1 MSRRCFLLQLLF
13 AVRFTQ
19 RIRRSRQRSSFGVA
33 LALAAFVSVQTFFRL
48 ASPEFREH
56 EVLLLVP
63 FRQRCCWYCCCC
75 CCRCFYCVVLF
86 QHLFSLAVQVVLE
99 LVQVKFDGGGGH
111 DDKRSTT
118 RVLFLFLCGGRK
130 FTHLSGFESSSSSST
145 PFGCHHYLSF
155 QIPILKAN
163 FDRVFLRRKKRSL
176 SLSLSLSLRV
186 EKDLPLSEC
195 NKKLPTRKPSG
206 DALFFCLGGG
216 PARARAHVFCL
227 TRREQKRKRGKEKK
241 TDPFSHRV

>member
-1 MSRRCFLLQLLF
+1 MLSSPTPLRRALHPAYTAL
-13 AVRFTQ
+13 
-19 RIRRSRQRSSFGVA
+19 RQRSSFGVA

-63 FRQRCCWYCCCC
+63 FRQRCCWYCCCCC

-155 QIPILKAN
+155 QILTLKAN
-163 FDRVFLRRKKRSL
+163 SRSRLFCEEKKGLSL
-176 SLSLSLSLRV
+176 SLSLSLSPR
-186 EKDLPLSEC
+186 
-195 NKKLPTRKPSG
+195 
-206 DALFFCLGGG
+206 
-216 PARARAHVFCL
+216 
-227 TRREQKRKRGKEKK
+227 RKRSLSVRMQQKATNTQAVRRCSVFFFWGG
-241 TDPFSHRV
+241 

>member
-176 SLSLSLSLRV
+176 SLSLSLSPR
-186 EKDLPLSEC
+186 
-195 NKKLPTRKPSG
+195 RKRSPSVRMQQKATNTQAVRRCSVFFFWGG
-206 DALFFCLGGG
+206 DRLE
-216 PARARAHVFCL
+216 RARTSFV
-227 TRREQKRKRGKEKK
+227 
-241 TDPFSHRV
+241 

>member
-63 FRQRCCWYCCCC
+63 FRQRCCWYCCCCCCC

-155 QIPILKAN
+155 QIPILLHN
-163 FDRVFLRRKKRSL
+163 NNKRISIASL
-176 SLSLSLSLRV
+176 C
-186 EKDLPLSEC
+186 E
-195 NKKLPTRKPSG
+195 
-206 DALFFCLGGG
+206 
-216 PARARAHVFCL
+216 
-227 TRREQKRKRGKEKK
+227 EKK
-241 TDPFSHRV
+241 GLSGLVVGLSA